1 MSLLVVGAGR
11 MGKFHRD
18 AVRRG
23 TAWSLAGIVDLDPN
37 RLMGLGC
44 AVDCD
49 LERALGSLR
58 PDAVVVAVPPELHE
72 SIARVCLAHGCHVL
86 LEKPICPSFPTAS
99 RLSDDFRRAGR
110 VLFGGHS
117 ERFHPVFQALRAR
130 SAMVGEIVRVEAVR
144 YGPLPERVSEGG
156 VVMDLAIH
164 DLDLV
169 RRVVGVPMRVEG
181 AEIERIGWTEARMLA
196 ELAWDG
202 GKALVDA
209 GWRLERQ
216 RVLCVTGKRGTLEAD
231 LLGRSLVLR
240 TPCGEE
246 WIKVPW
252 SDPLEAEQAA
262 FRAACEGMFDAEA
275 DLAPQIEAVDL
286 AERILSF

>member
-1 MSLLVVGAGR
+1 MGRYHLGALNRRKTWNVV
-11 MGKFHRD
+11 
-18 AVRRG
+18 
-23 TAWSLAGIVDLDPN
+23 GIVDLDPR

-49 LERALGSLR
+49 LERALASFR
-58 PDAVVVAVPPELHE
+58 PDAVVVAVPPDLHE
-72 SIARVCLAHGCHVL
+72 SIARTCLGHGCHVL
-86 LEKPICPSFPTAS
+86 LEKPIGPSFEIAS
-99 RLSDDFRRAGR
+99 RLAEDFRRAGR

-117 ERFHPVFQALRAR
+117 ERFHPLFQALCAR
-130 SAMVGEIVRVEAVR
+130 SGMVGEIVRVEAVR
-144 YGPLPERVSEGG
+144 YGPLPERISGGG
-156 VVMDLAIH
+156 VVMDLATH

-169 RRVVGVPMRVEG
+169 CRIVGQPLRVEG
-181 AEIERIGWTEARMLA
+181 AEIERLGWTEARMLA

-202 GKALVDA
+202 GKALLDA

-216 RVLCVTGKRGTLEAD
+216 RLFCVTGKRGTLEAD

-240 TPCGEE
+240 TARGEE
-246 WIKVPW
+246 WINVPW

-262 FRAACEGMFDAEA
+262 FRAACEGLFDASA
-275 DLAPQIEAVDL
+275 DLAPQIEAVGL